1 MLRTFGLYKAVLI
14 SVCLTVCIATVQA
27 NEVKT
32 VEQLE
37 TVDLQLNWFH
47 QFQFAGYYAA
57 KEQGFYAEEGLDVN
71 FRKLE
76 KNKKV
81 VKQVLL
87 GSSNYGIGDA
97 GIVYNYAKG
106 DPIKAMAAIFQHNP
120 LVFISKKSSEIISPF
135 EMIGKRIMMESSET
149 DEAILNVIMADA
161 EIPDQNYIPVKQ
173 SNRIDDFISGKV
185 DVISGLITQT
195 PFEIKQRGVEINIIN
210 PQSYGVDFY
219 GDILFTSHQEIV
231 QHPGRAKR
239 FLRASLK
246 GWGYAF
252 NHQEELIH
260 LIKSKY
266 QSQLSIDQLRH
277 EAEEIRKLVL
287 PDTIPLGQ
295 ITETRLRN
303 IADIYSRL
311 NSVKALTENELAEFL
326 FIKTNKL
333 NLNEQELSWLQQ
345 HPIIK
350 LGVAQNFRPYQWVT
364 EEGEFDGI
372 SADYIKLLEQ
382 RLGVKFE
389 ISKEKNTWP
398 DVLEAAKQGEIDMLA
413 CVVKTPTRE
422 TYLNFSKPYLN
433 SPAVIISEQSNG
445 YIGTL
450 SQLADRHIAIQKGSY
465 IQELLAHDYPKIKVT
480 KTDTIK
486 DALTMVSEGQAFA
499 YVGDVTAASHMMK
512 KEGFLNL
519 FLSGSTSYES
529 QFSFAATKDNP
540 VLTSI
545 MNKGLASISE
555 DERND
560 IYNHWRALK
569 VTQGI
574 DIRTLVK
581 YALGIFSLFLM
592 FAYWVY
598 RLRQSESALK
608 RSEAKL
614 QLILDT
620 EPECVK
626 VVDAEGF
633 VVQINQAGLT
643 MLGINNVKDVVGR
656 PVDCFIADEYKKAY
670 RNLIAHVLRGE
681 SNSLEYKVNGFDGVV
696 RWMGAHAVP
705 LVDPT
710 TKSIS
715 ILSVTSDITERKK
728 TEEAQKIATSV
739 YQNSSEAMMVLDK
752 QNLIIAINPAFS
764 KTTGYDFVE
773 VEGMA
778 PNLLF
783 SNENESL
790 DQEMKDSIKESGHWN
805 GETYI
810 KHKNGELFPVRITIN
825 TIFTDK
831 NEVDQRVALFSDIT
845 EQKETERLIWDQ
857 ANYDQL
863 TGLPNRNMLLDHL
876 QLDIKIVNRSEKRLA
891 VIFLDLDHFKEVN
904 DTFGHEVGDELLCEA
919 ATRLKSCLR
928 KSDMVARLGGDEFI
942 IILAN
947 LDEAHNI
954 DRVALDLIHQ
964 LSKPFKINDEEIYVS
979 ASLGIS
985 LYPNDTGS
993 AEGLIK
999 YADQAMYLSKQRGRG
1014 CFSYFTQSMQE
1025 QAKSRMKIL
1034 SLLRQAIDE
1043 NQFELYYQPI
1053 VNLKTGEIVKAE
1065 ALIRWNH
1072 PHEGLVGPLDFISI
1086 AEDSGLIIEI
1096 GNWVFKEAAQQVKRW
1111 RQKYNKDFQI
1121 TINKSPLQFRAAT
1134 NRDDWLNY
1142 LKEIGLTGDAI
1153 GIEITEGLLMDSSS
1167 NITYQLLQYRDAGIQ
1182 VSLDDF
1188 GTGYSAL
1195 SYLNKFDIDTLKI
1208 DRSFIYNLAP
1218 GSSDMALSEA
1228 IIVMSLKLGLKVVAE
1243 GIETEEQCRL
1253 LTEAGCDFGQGYLFS
1268 KPIPVEEFEKLFKNK
1283 SLVPKQVVSLLS

>member
-1 MLRTFGLYKAVLI
+1 M
-14 SVCLTVCIATVQA
+14 QA
-27 NEVKT
+27 NEVKK

-37 TVDLQLNWFH
+37 VVNLQLNGSH

-57 KEQGFYAEEGLDVN
+57 KEQGFYKEEGLDVN

-76 KNKKV
+76 KNNNV

-87 GSSNYGIGDA
+87 GSSNYGVGDA
-97 GIVYNYAKG
+97 GIVFNYAKG
-106 DPIKAMAAIFQHNP
+106 DPIKAMAAIFQHNS

-135 EMIGKRIMMESSET
+135 EMVGKRIMMKSSET

-161 EIPDQNYIPVKQ
+161 EIPDQGYIPVKH
-173 SNRIDDFISGKV
+173 NEKIEDFISGKV
-185 DVISGLITQT
+185 DVISGSITRI
-195 PFEIKQRGVEINIIN
+195 PFEIKQYGVEINIIN
-210 PQSYGVDFY
+210 PQSYGLDFY
-219 GDILFTSHQEIV
+219 GGILFTSHQEIV
-231 QHPGRAKR
+231 QYPGRPKR

-246 GWGYAF
+246 GWRYVF
-252 NHQEELIH
+252 NHQEELIQ
-260 LIKSKY
+260 LIKNKY
-266 QSQLSIDQLRH
+266 HSQLSIDQLRH

-287 PDTIPLGQ
+287 PETIPLGQ
-295 ITETRLRN
+295 ITEARLRN

-311 NSVKALTENELAEFL
+311 NSVKAITENELTEFL

-333 NLNEQELSWLQQ
+333 NLNEQELAWLQQ
-345 HPIIK
+345 NPIIK
-350 LGVAQNFRPYQWVT
+350 LGVAQSFRPYQWIT
-364 EEGEFDGI
+364 EEGKFDGI
-372 SADYIKLLEQ
+372 SADYLKLLEQ
-382 RLGVKFE
+382 RLGVEFE
-389 ISKEKNTWP
+389 ISKEKKAWP
-398 DVLEAAKQGEIDMLA
+398 DVLKAAKQGEIDMLA

-422 TYLNFSKPYLN
+422 AYLNFSKPYLN

-450 SQLADRHIAIQKGSY
+450 RQLSNKHVAIQKGSY
-465 IQELLAHDYPKIKVT
+465 IQEFLAHDYPKIKIT
-480 KTDTIK
+480 LTDTIK
-486 DALTMVSEGQAFA
+486 DALTMVSEGKVFA

-519 FLSGSTSYES
+519 FLSGSTPYES
-529 QFSFAATKDNP
+529 QFSFATIKDNP

-545 MNKGLASISE
+545 MKKGLASISE

-574 DIRTLVK
+574 DIKTFVK
-581 YALGIFSLFLM
+581 YALGVFSLFLM

-633 VVQINQAGLT
+633 ILQINQAGLA
-643 MLGINNVKDVVGR
+643 MLGINNVKDIVGR
-656 PVDCFIADEYKKAY
+656 PVDCFIASEYKEAY
-670 RNLIAHVLRGE
+670 RNLITRVLRGE
-681 SNSLEYKVNGFDGVV
+681 STSLEYKVNGFDGVV

-705 LVDPT
+705 LVDPS

-715 ILSVTSDITERKK
+715 ILSVTNDITERKK
-728 TEEAQKIATSV
+728 IEEAQKIATLV

-752 QNLIIAINPAFS
+752 YNLIIAINPAFS
-764 KTTGYDFVE
+764 KTTGYEFAE

-778 PNLLF
+778 PSLLF

-790 DQEMKDSIKESGHWN
+790 EEEMKSSIEGNGHWH

-810 KHKNGELFPVRITIN
+810 KHKKGELFPIRITIN

-831 NEVDQRVALFSDIT
+831 NKVDQRVALFSDIT
-845 EQKETERLIWDQ
+845 KQKETEKLIWDQ
-857 ANYDQL
+857 ANYDPL

-876 QLDIKIVNRSEKRLA
+876 KLDIKIANRSEKRLA
-891 VIFLDLDHFKEVN
+891 VIFLDLDRFKEVN
-904 DTFGHEVGDELLCEA
+904 DTFGHEVGDELLCET

-947 LDEAHNI
+947 LNETHNI
-954 DRVALDLIHQ
+954 DRVALDLINQ

-985 LYPNDTGS
+985 LYPNDTRS

-1014 CFSYFTQSMQE
+1014 CFNYFTQSMQD
-1025 QAKSRMKIL
+1025 QAKSRMKVL
-1034 SLLRQAIDE
+1034 NLLRQAIDE

-1096 GNWVFKEAAQQVKRW
+1096 GDWVFKEAAQQVMRW
-1111 RQKYNKDFQI
+1111 RKKYNKDFQI
-1121 TINKSPLQFRAAT
+1121 TVNKSPLQFRAAT

-1142 LKEIGLTGDAI
+1142 LKEIGLTGNAI

-1208 DRSFIYNLAP
+1208 DRSFIFNLAP

-1243 GIETEEQCRL
+1243 GIETEEQRRL
-1253 LTEAGCDFGQGYLFS
+1253 LTEAGCDFGQGFLFS
-1268 KPIPVEEFEKLFKNK
+1268 KPVSVERFEKLFKKNK
-1283 SLVPKQVVSLLS
+1283 LISEVLLNS